1 MFFKQSTFEYLLQ
14 TEYQI
19 LTLTVAEDPK
29 HSLLDLL
36 DGNFPEQLAPERPNP
51 LGGAS
56 RLNLGAAGRLMPPTT
71 SQFLNCWLSPV
82 PPTISGMNRKQQTIF
97 FVNPEFRCLIS
108 GSLLVSP
115 VNPPTFGV
123 QPLFFPFEA
132 PAIPPCSAARWC
144 HRPAR
149 ASHSKCHTAGR
160 WFQRWL
166 PTSDLFKDGLI
177 PQKTGKEKHQNDG
190 LTKIVQKSTNFCQV
204 SPHRN

>member
-71 SQFLNCWLSPV
+71 SQFC
-82 PPTISGMNRKQQTIF
+82 
-97 FVNPEFRCLIS
+97 E
-108 GSLLVSP
+108 LLVVSS
-115 VNPPTFGV
+115 TTYDFWDES
-123 QPLFFPFEA
+123 Q
-132 PAIPPCSAARWC
+132 AAN
-144 HRPAR
+144 
-149 ASHSKCHTAGR
+149 
-160 WFQRWL
+160 
-166 PTSDLFKDGLI
+166 DLF
-177 PQKTGKEKHQNDG
+177 
-190 LTKIVQKSTNFCQV
+190 S
-204 SPHRN
+204 